1 MTKGQ
6 RTYSAQFREEA
17 VALARE
23 GGKLR
28 SEIARDLG
36 MDEETLR
43 RWVLRDAAA
52 ASPISL
58 ESLPASVQEELHR
71 LRKENRVL
79 RMEREILKK
88 ATAFFA
94 NETV

>member
-1 MTKGQ
+1 MTKSQ
-6 RTYSAQFREEA
+6 RTYSAAFREEA

-23 GGKLR
+23 GGTPR
-28 SEIARDLG
+28 SVIARELG
-36 MDEETLR
+36 VDEETLR
-43 RWVLRDAAA
+43 RWVLRDAISS
-52 ASPISL
+52 SPVPL
-58 ESLPASVQEELHR
+58 ESLPAVVQEELQR

-94 NETV
+94 NETA

>member
-1 MTKGQ
+1 MTKSQ
-6 RTYSAQFREEA
+6 RTYSAAFREEA

-23 GGKLR
+23 GGKSR

-36 MDEETLR
+36 MDAETLR
-43 RWVLRDAAA
+43 RWMLRDEA
-52 ASPISL
+52 ASRPVPL
-58 ESLPASVQEELHR
+58 ESLPAVVQEELQR

-94 NETV
+94 NETA